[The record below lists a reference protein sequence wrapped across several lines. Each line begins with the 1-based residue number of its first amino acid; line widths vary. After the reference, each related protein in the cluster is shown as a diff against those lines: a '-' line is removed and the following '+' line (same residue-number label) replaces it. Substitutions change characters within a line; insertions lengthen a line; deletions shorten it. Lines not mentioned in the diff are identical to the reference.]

1 MRVQMH
7 SSAYRD
13 RNRKLKPGSAWPLRR
28 QLPDLRCAKP
38 TAYGA
43 RDRNRTGMP
52 GLAAAGF
59 KPAVYT
65 NFTTLANR
73 RMILEERIFLI
84 AAKNLPNWSNMLD
97 CSRHDGIST
106 SNNVAISKKMKFSFL
121 RTQAKVDIL
130 DIHARHVLAR
140 PEKNGFS
147 RPVQDQAL
155 GVRNS

>member
-65 NFTTLANR
+65 NFTTLANAGESYWR
-73 RMILEERIFLI
+73 TASCWKQPAFTGFVQFYRLC
-84 AAKNLPNWSNMLD
+84 SDMLN
-97 CSRHDGIST
+97 CKEKCI
-106 SNNVAISKKMKFSFL
+106 SNN
-121 RTQAKVDIL
+121 
-130 DIHARHVLAR
+130 
-140 PEKNGFS
+140 
-147 RPVQDQAL
+147 
-155 GVRNS
+155 